1 MNFYPFHIGDYTTHT
16 AHLEPMEDLAYRRL
30 LDAYYL
36 REGSLP
42 ADIAEICR
50 ITRLRQYAK
59 EVETVL
65 REFFILSNEGWAND
79 RAEKELEK
87 FKTKSEKA
95 KRSAEQRWS
104 SNANA
109 MRTHSEG
116 NATNTNTN
124 TNTRDIEQP
133 SPKADSKVSPPDGV
147 SIQVWA
153 DFIKHRR
160 VLKAPITDTAING
173 FRREAAKAGMSLE
186 QALITSIENNWRGF
200 KAEWIKTPQTSTLM
214 KGVL

>member
-1 MNFYPFHIGDYTTHT
+1 MNFYAFHIGDYTTHT

-36 REGSLP
+36 RDGALP
-42 ADIAEICR
+42 SDILEICR
-50 ITRLRQYAK
+50 ITRLRSYQK
-59 EVETVL
+59 EVEAVL
-65 REFFILSNEGWAND
+65 KEFFVLSSEGWMNV
-79 RAEKELEK
+79 RAEEEIGKCKEK
-87 FKTKSEKA
+87 KDKA
-95 KRSAEQRWS
+95 RRSAEQRWS

-116 NATNTNTN
+116 NAPNPNPN
-124 TNTRDIEQP
+124 PNPIDKEQP
-133 SPKADSKVSPPDGV
+133 SPKSDSKVSPPDGV

-160 VLKAPITDTAING
+160 ALKAPITDTAIAG
-173 FRREAAKAGMSLE
+173 LKREAAKAGMSLE
-186 QALITSIENNWRGF
+186 QALTTSIENNWRGF
-200 KAEWIKTPQTSTLM
+200 KADWIKPQTSTLM